1 MKDLTSPE
9 SVNEMMKTGRP
20 TAIFFYM
27 TGCPHCERMEPIWN
41 QLENEVKDHEFAKVE
56 SAHVPPELGITGFP
70 KFKKGGVTA
79 DGEMSKEDLKKK
91 LFGKIPTGKIPTG
104 KSRFG
109 GRRRRS
115 RSTRRRIPLRPKLSP
130 TRKRSGR
137 MIRRI

>member
-1 MKDLTSPE
+1 MKDLTSPK
-9 SVNEMMKTGRP
+9 SVNEMMKSGKP
-20 TAIFFYM
+20 VAIFFYM

-41 QLENEVKDHEFAKVE
+41 ELENEVKDHEFAKVE

-91 LFGKIPTGKIPTG
+91 LFGK
-104 KSRFG
+104 SRSG

-130 TRKRSGR
+130 TRKRGR
-137 MIRRI
+137 